1 MRQDARF
8 NINSNNI
15 FNKMDNNLLNNSYS
29 NNEILQK
36 DYLKHFLKN
45 PKLPCIGKVVG
56 RQTVDILLGAEY
68 SYLFPQS

>member
-36 DYLKHFLKN
+36 DYLKHFLK
-45 PKLPCIGKVVG
+45 
-56 RQTVDILLGAEY
+56 
-68 SYLFPQS
+68 F